1 LEAFQSA
8 PAPFSKKEA
17 IEASQR
23 AMDRCRAMIHA
34 ELKVGL
40 CALANI
46 ASLAPFFG
54 LSGTLLGISNSFRGV
69 GMSRATW
76 VALMANSIAD
86 ALVPT
91 AAGLLVGIITV
102 SFYNCLIER
111 LEVFDAEMANASLD
125 AVSYLNTQLVCCK
138 QIDGSIE
145 AAFVGVLSGRL
156 TRDCE
161 VSYDCQYVL
170 LISVWALLLYF
181 VFVLGQGFSLALRAR
196 TLDVAF

>member
-1 LEAFQSA
+1 
-8 PAPFSKKEA
+8 
-17 IEASQR
+17 
-23 AMDRCRAMIHA
+23 MIHA

-91 AAGLLVGIITV
+91 VAGLLVGIIAV